1 MMNST
6 LSLKILLVDD
16 EEIVRATLKGYLDF
30 LGHEVHEVSD
40 GFSGLK
46 ALKDKEYDVAVSDIR
61 MPGIDGFSFI
71 MEARKL
77 RPNMPIMLISGHGDS
92 ACAEDAFEAGAV
104 GLCRKPF
111 KLAEFEKL
119 LVSAVSAEFPERFC
133 L

>member
-1 MMNST
+1 MNGT

-16 EEIVRATLKGYLDF
+16 EEIVRATLKGYLAF
-30 LGHEVHEVSD
+30 VGHDVHEVSD

-46 ALKDKEYDVAVSDIR
+46 ALRNEEFDVAVSDIR
-61 MPGIDGFSFI
+61 MPGIDGFGFI
-71 MEARKL
+71 KEARKL
-77 RPNMPIMLISGHGDS
+77 RPNLPVMLISGHGDS
-92 ACAEDAFEAGAV
+92 ASAEDAFEAGAV

-119 LVSAVSAEFPERFC
+119 LVSVVSDESPERFC